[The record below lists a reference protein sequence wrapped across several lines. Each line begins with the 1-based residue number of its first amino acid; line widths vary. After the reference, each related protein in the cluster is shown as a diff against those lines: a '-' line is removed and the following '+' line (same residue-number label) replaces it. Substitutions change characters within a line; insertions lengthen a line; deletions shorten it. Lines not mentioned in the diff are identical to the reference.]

1 MYLKRI
7 EINGFKS
14 FASRTELDFLPG
26 VTAVVG
32 PNGSGKSNIS
42 DAVRWVLGEQSAKS
56 LRGAKME
63 DVIFAGS
70 ISEHRKQFAEVTLVL
85 DNESGTVALPY
96 QEINVTRR
104 VTRNGDSD
112 YFLNKKPC
120 RLKDVLDLFMD
131 TGLSRDAFAII
142 GQGRVEQVISGK
154 PEERR
159 SVIEEAAGVL
169 KYRNRKK
176 QAERKLTDTETN
188 LSRVDDIL
196 YELGGRIEPLR
207 EQASLA
213 KEFLVARERY
223 DFLERG
229 IIATEIEQYMT
240 QLTDVSTEIESCQ
253 AQLLAEQE
261 RLQETVA
268 TRETQETSLE
278 EKRRLET
285 EMQDRLRLVSTKLVE
300 IEGALNLAKEREKH
314 GAEMKARLE
323 QEVTVA
329 EQRVAQIE
337 QEEQTVLKQ
346 QQETQQLYLQT
357 VAKREQADAALSYS
371 DRDFEKEAEQLRSE
385 AFEVASRLAAT
396 TNAYHR
402 AQQDLLHA
410 EEQQRSFSENV
421 GSKQTDRSTYEAETI
436 RLAEQVEEL
445 RNRLET
451 LRQEEKTQQDQ
462 YRQQQETLRQME
474 QSIIDLHRRRDKTED
489 RIEFL
494 ESVKADYSGYFGA
507 VKTVLKQR
515 DRIAGI
521 HGAVAELITVPA
533 RFEAAI
539 ETALGGAMQNVVVD
553 TDVTGRKL
561 IQELRRLNAGRATF
575 MPLSSIQRRELSAS
589 VQQSVSGMPG
599 YLGVASQLVTTREDF
614 TKLKDNLLG
623 TTLVVESLE
632 QANAIARSTGHRYRI
647 VTLEGDVVNVG
658 GSMTGGSR
666 KKGTPLFSQSRELE
680 ELQAGL
686 KQGQAVIREQ
696 ERRRDEMKT
705 AMQQLVGS
713 LETNTR
719 DIQLVQAQLES
730 VREAYTDAKRSLAVT
745 SSELS
750 VHDGQ
755 LTRLAEQAAEAKSI
769 IVASERDMERLTN
782 RQAEL
787 RQAIDQ
793 LKEAQSRGAV
803 AVEELK
809 QQQAE
814 ALLEER
820 TVSMTHDQIDRE
832 VTRLRETLSH
842 AKLERS
848 HKRRDLKH
856 VLEGFD
862 EAKIDAL
869 HTEKTQMQQEQTSVE
884 RELTHVTAEIQQAA
898 ENLRLLRIQ
907 EAKLAEARQATT
919 QRLDQA
925 RLTQGRLSTRLE
937 TRHET
942 LEEMGLVAELIQP
955 LTISFEEAKEELHL
969 LKRQLEEI
977 GIVNLGAI
985 EEFAEVDQRF
995 TFLSTQRD
1003 DLVSAKT
1010 DLYAVIE
1017 EMDREV
1023 IRLFKQTY
1031 TAVREHFRETFRE
1044 LFGGGEADLILV
1056 DPTDLLTSGID
1067 IVAKPPGK
1075 KLQNL
1080 SLLSGGERALTA
1092 IALLFAILKTRPVP
1106 FCVLD
1111 EVEAA
1116 LDEANVARFGEF
1128 VHQLA
1133 RETQFII
1140 ITHRK
1145 GTMESADVLYGVTM
1159 QQNGISE
1166 VLSVKL
1172 EEARRTLSEEVEPKG
1187 IKK

>member
-63 DVIFAGS
+63 DIIFAGS
-70 ISEHRKQFAEVTLVL
+70 VSEHRKQFAEVTLVL

-104 VTRNGDSD
+104 VSRNGDSD

-169 KYRNRKK
+169 KYRHRKK

-196 YELGGRIEPLR
+196 FELGGRIEPLR
-207 EQASLA
+207 EQAALA
-213 KEFLVARERY
+213 KEFLNARERF
-223 DFLERG
+223 DVLERG
-229 IIATEIEQYMT
+229 ILATEIEQYTT
-240 QLTDVSTEIESCQ
+240 QITDVTREIESCQ
-253 AQLLAEQE
+253 QQLMTEQE
-261 RLQETVA
+261 RYQATVA
-268 TRETQETSLE
+268 TRETQETNLE
-278 EKRRLET
+278 AVRRLET
-285 EMQDRLRLVSTKLVE
+285 EMQERLRHVSTQLVE
-300 IEGALNLAKEREKH
+300 IQGALNLAKEREKH
-314 GAEMKARLE
+314 GTEMKRRLE
-323 QEVTVA
+323 QEVA
-329 EQRVAQIE
+329 QADQRVERIE
-337 QEEQTVLKQ
+337 QEVQVAIRQ
-346 QQETQQLYLQT
+346 QQETDQSYLAA
-357 VAKREQADAALSYS
+357 VKRREAADAALLYS
-371 DRDFEKEAEQLRSE
+371 DRDFEKEAESLRSE
-385 AFEVASRLAAT
+385 AFEVASQLAAT
-396 TNAYHR
+396 TNAYQR
-402 AQQDLLHA
+402 AKQDLLQA
-410 EEQQRSFSENV
+410 EEQQTSFSANV
-421 GSKQTDRSTYEAETI
+421 GTKQTARSTYEAETL
-436 RLAEQVEEL
+436 RLADQVEQL
-445 RNRLET
+445 RHRLDT
-451 LRQEEKTQQDQ
+451 LRQEEQVLQTTH
-462 YRQQQETLRQME
+462 RQQQETIGQME
-474 QSIIDLHRRRDKTED
+474 QSIIDLYRRRDKTED

-507 VKTVLKQR
+507 VKMVLKQR
-515 DRIAGI
+515 DRIPGI

-533 RFEAAI
+533 RYEAAI

-553 TDVTGRKL
+553 TDATGRKL

-575 MPLSSIQRRELSAS
+575 MPLGSIQRRELSPS
-589 VQQSVSGMPG
+589 VQTNLSSMSG
-599 YLGVASQLVTTREDF
+599 YLGIASDLVTTREEF
-614 TKLKDNLLG
+614 IHLKQNLLG
-623 TTLVVESLE
+623 TTVVVETLE
-632 QANAIARSTGHRYRI
+632 QANGIARATGHRYRI
-647 VTLEGDVVNVG
+647 VTLDGDVVNVG

-680 ELQAGL
+680 ELQTGL
-686 KQGQAVIREQ
+686 KQGQAVIKEQ
-696 ERRRDEMKT
+696 ERRRDDLTSTLKESVQT
-705 AMQQLVGS
+705 LADTVREIQAVQTEL
-713 LETNTR
+713 
-719 DIQLVQAQLES
+719 DI
-730 VREAYTDAKRSLAVT
+730 VREAFTDAKRSLAVT
-745 SSELS
+745 DSELS

-755 LTRLAEQAAEAKSI
+755 LHRLVEQATEAKKI
-769 IVASERDMERLTN
+769 IKVSESDIERLTK

-787 RQAIDQ
+787 RQTIDQ

-820 TVSMTHDQIDRE
+820 TVSMTKEQASRE
-832 VTRLRETLSH
+832 VERMQETLNH

-856 VLEGFD
+856 VSEGFD

-869 HTEKTQMQQEQTSVE
+869 HAEQVQMQHEQVTVE
-884 RELTHVTAEIQQAA
+884 EKLTTVTKQIQQATEA
-898 ENLRLLRIQ
+898 LRLLRIQ
-907 EAKLAEARQATT
+907 EAKLKEDQQVTT

-925 RLTQGRLSTRLE
+925 RLAQGRLSTRLE
-937 TRHET
+937 TRHEL
-942 LEEMGLVAELIQP
+942 LEEMGLVVDLMEP
-955 LTISFEEAKEELHL
+955 LTIPFEEAKEELHL

-1010 DLYAVIE
+1010 DLYAVID

-1031 TAVREHFRETFRE
+1031 TGVREHFRETFRE

-1133 RETQFII
+1133 RDTQFII

-1172 EEARRTLSEEVEPKG
+1172 EEARRTLSEEVESKG
-1187 IKK
+1187 IK

>member
-462 YRQQQETLRQME
+462 HRQQQETLRQME

-769 IVASERDMERLTN
+769 IAASERDMERLTN